1 MPTRVEFHVLQS
13 FAPSNL
19 NRDDTG
25 SPKDALFGGVRRG
38 RISSQALK
46 RAART
51 HMRDG
56 GLVPPSAASHRTTTL
71 VDLVAKGLKDGGVD
85 PETAGTAAT
94 NVVAAIGKGK
104 NRVKVK
110 DGKTDVLLFVGQDE
124 VAAIVAAVVPN
135 VADAVAGKGKGFD
148 ALADAVVKV
157 LEAESRSAR
166 DVALFGRM
174 LAVLPGANV
183 DAACQVAHAIS
194 THRVDREFDFYTA
207 VDDLNRDDRVAADM
221 VGTIEF
227 NSACYYRYSVID
239 LDQLRRN
246 LGGDDQAVAAT
257 LAAYVRAVVEAAPT
271 GKQNSF
277 AAHNPP
283 STVLVAWRDQG
294 APRSLANAFER
305 PVAAGHEGYVPASAR
320 RLRDE
325 WIKTEIAFGKASRAW
340 LLDLSGAF
348 DPVDGVTVVSSLAE
362 LAAIGRDAAAS

>member
-1 MPTRVEFHVLQS
+1 MPVRVEFHVLQS

-56 GLVPPSAASHRTTTL
+56 GLVPTAATSHRTTRL
-71 VDLVAKGLKDGGVD
+71 VDMVASGLRAGGVTD
-85 PETAGTAAT
+85 DAAMTAAT
-94 NVVAAIGKGK
+94 AVVGAIGKGK

-110 DGKTDVLLFVGQDE
+110 DGKTDVLLFLGQSE
-124 VAAIVAAVVPN
+124 VDAIVSLVLAKVD
-135 VADAVAGKGKGFD
+135 DAQSGKGKGFE
-148 ALADAVVKV
+148 ALTASVVAV
-157 LEAESRSAR
+157 LETEEKSAR

-174 LAVLPGANV
+174 LAVLPSANV

-194 THRVDREFDFYTA
+194 THRVDREFDFFTA
-207 VDDLNRDDRVAADM
+207 VDDLNTAERVAADM

-227 NSACYYRYSVID
+227 NSACYYRYSAID
-239 LDQLRRN
+239 LDQLRQN
-246 LGGDDQAVAAT
+246 LGGDAAAAADTVAAYARAVA
-257 LAAYVRAVVEAAPT
+257 EAAPT
-271 GKQNSF
+271 GKQNTF

-283 STVLVAWRDQG
+283 SAILMSWRTSG
-294 APRSLANAFER
+294 SPRSLANAFER
-305 PVAAGHEGYVPASAR
+305 PVPASLDGFVPASVR

-325 WIKTEIAFGKASRAW
+325 WVRTEAAYGAAETAW
-340 LLDLSGAF
+340 VLDLSGAF
-348 DPVDGVTVVSSLAE
+348 EPVANLTAVSSLAA
-362 LAAIGRDAAAS
+362 LVAAGRDQAQP